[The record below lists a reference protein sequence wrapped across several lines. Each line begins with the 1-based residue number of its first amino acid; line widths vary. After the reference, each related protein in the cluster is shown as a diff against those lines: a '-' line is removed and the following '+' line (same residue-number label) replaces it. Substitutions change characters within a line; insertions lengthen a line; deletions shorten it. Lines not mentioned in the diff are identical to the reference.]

1 MGAILN
7 HIHRR
12 SIMPRAVLILIIS
25 LFAPAL
31 ELPAAE
37 PAPPAKRVISDP
49 EKAKADPDFL
59 IQGEYSGAVKI
70 DGKDEKL
77 GVQVFVTGRGAFKA
91 VGYRGGLPGD
101 GFEPGGG
108 GKKRVEW
115 SGKAENGAAAF
126 PELRVGGFEGAARA
140 DGKFLTL
147 KTGSGAE
154 AGRLEKVERKS
165 PTLGARPPAGA
176 VVLFDPPVN
185 EFKGKG
191 LEGELLREGELSTP
205 KFQGCT
211 LHVEFRTPYMP
222 DDGGQGR
229 GNSGVYLQSRY
240 EVQVLDSF
248 GLEGKMDECG
258 GIYTVA
264 PPRVNMCFPPIA
276 WQTYDIDFAAAR
288 FDAAGKKVK
297 DATLTVRHNGV
308 LVHDGVKVD
317 HTTTAAPER
326 DESPK
331 PGPIH
336 LQDHGS
342 PVRYRNVWLVPRD

>member
-1 MGAILN
+1 
-7 HIHRR
+7 
-12 SIMPRAVLILIIS
+12 MPRKAQVLLPISILAT
-25 LFAPAL
+25 FG
-31 ELPAAE
+31 LPAAE
-37 PAPPAKRVISDP
+37 AGAPAKRVISDP

-59 IQGEYSGAVKI
+59 IQGEYSGKVKL
-70 DGKDEKL
+70 DGKDEKI
-77 GVQVFVTGRGAFKA
+77 GVQVFVAGRGVFKA
-91 VGYRGGLPGD
+91 VAYRGGLPGD
-101 GFEPGGG
+101 GFEPAGERTKRLEIA
-108 GKKRVEW
+108 GKIEGARVV
-115 SGKAENGAAAF
+115 F
-126 PELRVGGFEGAARA
+126 PGFRVGGFEGVGRC
-140 DGKFLTL
+140 DGMVLAL
-147 KTGSGAE
+147 NPDIGSDG
-154 AGRLEKVERKS
+154 GRLERVERKS

-185 EFKGKG
+185 QFKGKG
-191 LEGELLREGELSTP
+191 LEGDLLREGELSAP
-205 KFQGCT
+205 RFQDCT

-264 PPRVNMCFPPIA
+264 PPRVNMCFPPLA
-276 WQTYDIDFAAAR
+276 WQTYDIDFIAAR

-308 LVHDGVKVD
+308 LVHDTVKVD

-326 DESPK
+326 DESPQ

-336 LQDHGS
+336 LQDHGN
-342 PVRYRNVWLVPRD
+342 PVRYRNVWLVPKE